1 MKQILVKE
9 PGIRKSIVNALRNTN
24 ESMKR
29 EDVLSYVVQQT
40 GVFSVKPH
48 TFAAALS
55 TLKKQGKIKQSGTN
69 DWILNSE
76 N

>member
-9 PGIRKSIVNALRNTN
+9 PSIRKSIVNALRNTN
-24 ESMKR
+24 EPIKR

-40 GVFSVKPH
+40 GVFSIKPH

-55 TLKKQGKIKQSGTN
+55 ILKKQGKIKQTRTN
-69 DWILNSE
+69 DWILNSK